1 MRNNSNITAYLL
13 IGLGVYF
20 LALKFGWV
28 PHLGYLIMEW
38 WPLVLIVAGAVI
50 LVRNRGK
57 GGGR

>member
-1 MRNNSNITAYLL
+1 MRNNSNVGAYCL

-38 WPLVLIVAGAVI
+38 WPLILIVAGVVM
-50 LVRNRGK
+50 LMRNRER

>member
-1 MRNNSNITAYLL
+1 MRKDSNLLGYIL

-28 PHLGYLIMEW
+28 PHLGYLVMEW
-38 WPLVLIVAGAVI
+38 WPLVLIVAGVVI
-50 LVRNRGK
+50 VVRNRNR

>member
-1 MRNNSNITAYLL
+1 MRKNSNLGAYLL

-38 WPLVLIVAGAVI
+38 WPVILIVAGVVM
-50 LVRNRGK
+50 LVRDRAGN
-57 GGGR
+57 GRK

>member
-1 MRNNSNITAYLL
+1 VRKNSNLGAYLL

-38 WPLVLIVAGAVI
+38 WPLGLIGAGVAM
-50 LVRNRGK
+50 LVRK
-57 GGGR
+57 HDSSGG